1 MEQEVELGRTM
12 AVEKEDE
19 GWTGVG
25 VMVETGYAEEA
36 ELETGYSE
44 EAEKATEL
52 LDGTVSEFA
61 GVEAG
66 YSEAGTTELV
76 G

>member
-1 MEQEVELGRTM
+1 M

-19 GWTGVG
+19 GWTGV
-25 VMVETGYAEEA
+25 
-36 ELETGYSE
+36 E